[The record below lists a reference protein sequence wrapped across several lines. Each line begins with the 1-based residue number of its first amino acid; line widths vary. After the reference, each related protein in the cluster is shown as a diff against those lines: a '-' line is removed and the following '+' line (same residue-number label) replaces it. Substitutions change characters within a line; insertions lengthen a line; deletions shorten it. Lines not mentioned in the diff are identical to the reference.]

1 MELFKRYVAAS
12 SMGVVALVCVLV
24 GLLGVTVL
32 RPPTHQVSSV
42 VSATDLIMTRGNVL
56 SIVKDDVTVTAT
68 SKSGAPVTLSI
79 GTTQDVKGWIGDAAY
94 TEVIGVESDRTKL
107 KAESHAAVS
116 TGQTTP
122 AAPSTPAQSGAQSG
136 VQSGAQPLA
145 DPTSA
150 DLVTQ
155 LASSDMWFKQASGE
169 GTVSLDLENV
179 PSGRSALAAS
189 AAGPDDLTLT
199 LTWKV
204 EQTNTL
210 AIIAFL
216 AACVFALIA
225 LALFLT
231 RWQLLRLRK
240 IREARIEERR
250 KADSLETSSIN
261 SAAVAERVAAAR
273 DSAPAP
279 APVEEPPAAD
289 EATVSNDS
297 STDAAEAMPVEE
309 KAQWGAVVYTP
320 AADESAENAPAE
332 NAPAEEES
340 ADGASSEEESAGEA
354 APSENDGA
362 TEAAPSE
369 NDGATEAA
377 DSSDEAASNE
387 AASNE
392 VPQDD
397 YVPDPLTDTFE
408 RRGRHGLD
416 NGPIDQDPPERAT
429 TDTGV
434 IDLSGIRGGRTLP
447 SRRALRE
454 ARNNGEQTVVV
465 DGQEFNTGL
474 IPITRPRAAEPAAP
488 TSAPDDDAS
497 KTGGWTSIMSGWLK
511 DRQEGK

>member
-94 TEVIGVESDRTKL
+94 TEVIGIESDRTKL
-107 KAESHAAVS
+107 KAESHDAIGPSRVPS
-116 TGQTTP
+116 PTP
-122 AAPSTPAQSGAQSG
+122 AQPGAQSGAQLG

-145 DPTSA
+145 EPSSA
-150 DLVTQ
+150 DLVQQ

-189 AAGPDDLTLT
+189 AAGPGDLTLT

-240 IREARIEERR
+240 IRAARIEERR

-261 SAAVAERVAAAR
+261 SAAVAERIAAAR
-273 DSAPAP
+273 EAAPAATLASEP
-279 APVEEPPAAD
+279 AQADEPSVDETEQRGAEADEQPTDNAPTWGAAAFASDQNETEDDEASVEE
-289 EATVSNDS
+289 T
-297 STDAAEAMPVEE
+297 AEAV
-309 KAQWGAVVYTP
+309 
-320 AADESAENAPAE
+320 
-332 NAPAEEES
+332 AEERTEDDLREEALVEP
-340 ADGASSEEESAGEA
+340 ADASDDNAAQVQSSSDSSEE
-354 APSENDGA
+354 
-362 TEAAPSE
+362 
-369 NDGATEAA
+369 
-377 DSSDEAASNE
+377 
-387 AASNE
+387 
-392 VPQDD
+392 

-454 ARNNGEQTVVV
+454 ARNNGEQVVVV

-474 IPITRPRAAEPAAP
+474 IPVTRPRGTEQAPAS

-497 KTGGWTSIMSGWLK
+497 STGGWTSIMSGWLK